1 MIIIRRSKI
10 NSLIKLRELKNLKQ
24 LHPEMNKSSGWLLE
38 HAANLINIRQG
49 LIVNDSFTSEEYH
62 NTNRYIK
69 LLTDE
74 NYEEI
79 TKLNFK
85 IEESL

>member
-10 NSLIKLRELKNLKQ
+10 NSLIKLRELKNLRQ
-24 LHPEMNKSSGWLLE
+24 LHSEMNKSAGWLLE
-38 HAANLINIRQG
+38 HADNLINVRKE